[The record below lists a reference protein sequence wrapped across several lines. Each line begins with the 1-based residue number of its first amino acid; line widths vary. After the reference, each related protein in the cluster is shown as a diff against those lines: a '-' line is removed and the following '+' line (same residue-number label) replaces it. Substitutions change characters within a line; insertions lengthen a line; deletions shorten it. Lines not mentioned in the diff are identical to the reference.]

1 MADGSPVALGQADGE
16 GPGNRSGFRFA
27 ARLADSPEIGII
39 VAVIAAFGIFT
50 AINPLFGSISE
61 LQNLG
66 VDLAGFGILAI
77 GESFTIIT
85 GGIDLSVGSLSALCV
100 VVAAWLN
107 VTQHV
112 PVLFAFVLTIL
123 LGAAVGLHHAFW
135 ITRLGVPPFIITLVT
150 FIFAAGADEAIAQS
164 PIPISSPTFLAV
176 ATSTV
181 GGVPI
186 AVVMLIVIAV
196 LAWFFLE
203 RTYLGRQ
210 VYAVGGN
217 REAARLAG
225 IPTDRRI
232 VLAYVVSGSCCG
244 AVGIIVASHLTS
256 GTADSVTGYELI
268 AIASAVI
275 GGVSLIGGQ
284 GRIIG
289 VVAGAALLVVLEQ
302 GLVAVNVNAYYQ
314 SMVVGFV
321 LFVAVVAD
329 RLRVRHRERTGGRGG
344 LEVGRAPRG
353 GMGGLEGDGEQ
364 PLGAHTS

>member
-1 MADGSPVALGQADGE
+1 MAQASPAAVGQADGE
-16 GPGNRSGFRFA
+16 GPESNREGPGRSRGLRLA

-39 VAVIAAFGIFT
+39 VAVIVAFAIFT

-66 VDLAGFGILAI
+66 VDLAGFGILAV
-77 GESFTIIT
+77 GESLTIIT
-85 GGIDLSVGSLSALCV
+85 GGINLSVGSLSALCV
-100 VVAAWLN
+100 VVAALLN
-107 VTQHV
+107 VTHHV
-112 PVLFAFVLTIL
+112 PVLLAFVLTVL
-123 LGAAVGLHHAFW
+123 FGAAVGLHHAFW
-135 ITRLGVPPFIITLVT
+135 ITRFGVPPFIITLVT
-150 FIFAAGADEAIAQS
+150 FIFAAGADEALAQS

-176 ATSTV
+176 AASTV

-186 AVVMLIVIAV
+186 AVIMLVVIAL

-203 RTYLGRQ
+203 RTYVGRE

-225 IPTDRRI
+225 IPVNRRI
-232 VLAYVVSGSCCG
+232 VVAYVVSGGCAG
-244 AVGIIVASHLTS
+244 FVGIIVASHLTS

-284 GRIIG
+284 GRIVG

-329 RLRVRHRERTGGRGG
+329 RLRVRHRERTGGRSGV
-344 LEVGRAPRG
+344 ERGRLTRQRLRA
-353 GMGGLEGDGEQ
+353 
-364 PLGAHTS
+364 

>member
-1 MADGSPVALGQADGE
+1 VTEEASPAVVAPTDIE
-16 GPGNRSGFRFA
+16 SPGKRRGLRVA

-39 VAVIAAFGIFT
+39 VAVIVAFGIFT
-50 AINPLFGSISE
+50 AINPLFGSVSE

-66 VDLAGFGILAI
+66 VDLAG
-77 GESFTIIT
+77 FTIIT

-100 VVAAWLN
+100 VMAAWFN
-107 VTQHV
+107 VTAHI
-112 PVLFAFVLTIL
+112 PVLFAFVLTVL

-150 FIFAAGADEAIAQS
+150 FIFAAGADEAIAQT
-164 PIPISSPTFLAV
+164 PISISSTTFLAV

-186 AVVMLIVIAV
+186 AVIILIVIAV

-225 IPTDRRI
+225 VPTNRRI
-232 VLAYVVSGSCCG
+232 VLAYVVSGGCSG
-244 AVGIIVASHLTS
+244 VVGIIVASHLTS

-302 GLVAVNVNAYYQ
+302 GLVAVSVNAYYQ

-321 LFVAVVAD
+321 LFLAVVAD
-329 RLRVRHRERTGGRGG
+329 RLRVRYRERTGSRGG
-344 LEVGRAPRG
+344 LERAKLARDGRA
-353 GMGGLEGDGEQ
+353 
-364 PLGAHTS
+364 

>member
-1 MADGSPVALGQADGE
+1 MTEEASPAVVAQSDSE
-16 GPGNRSGFRFA
+16 SSGNRSARRVA

-39 VAVIAAFGIFT
+39 VAVIAAFVIFT

-66 VDLAGFGILAI
+66 VDLAGFGILAV

-100 VVAAWLN
+100 VMAAWFN
-107 VTQHV
+107 VTEHI

-135 ITRLGVPPFIITLVT
+135 ITRFGVPPFIITLVT
-150 FIFAAGADEAIAQS
+150 FIFAAGADEAIAQT
-164 PIPISSPTFLAV
+164 PISISSTTFLAV

-186 AVVMLIVIAV
+186 AVIILIVIAV
-196 LAWFFLE
+196 LAWFLLE
-203 RTYLGRQ
+203 RTYIGRQ

-232 VLAYVVSGSCCG
+232 VLAYVVSGACSG
-244 AVGIIVASHLTS
+244 VVGIIVASHLTS

-284 GRIIG
+284 GRIVG

-321 LFVAVVAD
+321 LFLAVVAD
-329 RLRVRHRERTGGRGG
+329 RLRVRHRERSGARGG
-344 LEVGRAPRG
+344 LERGKPARRRPGRV
-353 GMGGLEGDGEQ
+353 
-364 PLGAHTS
+364 

>member
-1 MADGSPVALGQADGE
+1 VTEEASPAVVAPTDIE
-16 GPGNRSGFRFA
+16 SPGKRRGLRVA

-39 VAVIAAFGIFT
+39 VAVIVAFGIFT
-50 AINPLFGSISE
+50 AINPLFGSVSE

-66 VDLAGFGILAI
+66 VDLAGFGILAV

-100 VVAAWLN
+100 VMAAWFN
-107 VTQHV
+107 VTAHI
-112 PVLFAFVLTIL
+112 PVLFAFVLTVL

-150 FIFAAGADEAIAQS
+150 FIFAAGADEAIAQT
-164 PIPISSPTFLAV
+164 PISISSTTFLAV

-186 AVVMLIVIAV
+186 AVIILIVIAV

-225 IPTDRRI
+225 VPTNRRI
-232 VLAYVVSGSCCG
+232 VLAYVVSGGCSG
-244 AVGIIVASHLTS
+244 VVGIIVASHLTS

-302 GLVAVNVNAYYQ
+302 GLVAVSVNAYYQ

-321 LFVAVVAD
+321 LFLAVVAD
-329 RLRVRHRERTGGRGG
+329 RLRVRYRERTGSRGG
-344 LEVGRAPRG
+344 LERAKLARDGRA
-353 GMGGLEGDGEQ
+353 
-364 PLGAHTS
+364 